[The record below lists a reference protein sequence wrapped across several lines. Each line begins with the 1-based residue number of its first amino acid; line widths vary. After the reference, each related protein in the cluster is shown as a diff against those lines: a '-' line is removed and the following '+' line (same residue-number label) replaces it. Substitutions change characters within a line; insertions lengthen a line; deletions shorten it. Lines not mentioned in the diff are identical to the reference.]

1 MITQIKKIR
10 STQSDGQDPVTERI
24 IGHCF
29 RVHRTLGPGFPEKV
43 YQAALFMELEKMRF
57 QVQRERA
64 YNVLFE
70 NEPVGQFHVDL
81 LVDKSVIVEVKA
93 VTGPMPTVFS
103 AQLLAYL
110 KAAQLPVGLLVNFG
124 NPSCQVKRVV
134 LSSAKSSFRPAS
146 YSGESA
152 KSPI

>member
-1 MITQIKKIR
+1 MITQIKKD
-10 STQSDGQDPVTERI
+10 QPMKSDGRDPVTERI

-29 RVHRTLGPGFPEKV
+29 KVHRTLGPGFPEKV
-43 YQAALFMELEKMRF
+43 YQAALLIELEKASF

-64 YNVLFE
+64 YDVLFHDE
-70 NEPVGQFHVDL
+70 RVGKFHIDL
-81 LVDKSVIVEVKA
+81 LIDQSVIIEVKA
-93 VTGPMPTVFS
+93 VTGPMPAVFS
-103 AQLLAYL
+103 TQLLTYL

-134 LSSAKSSFRPAS
+134 LSSAKSAFRQAS
-146 YSGESA
+146 SSRESV